1 MKYVD
6 EFRSPAALRRLADAI
21 AREQTRPWT
30 IMEVCGG
37 QTHAIARYAL
47 HDLLPPE
54 LSLVHG
60 PGCPVCV
67 TPLEFVE
74 RARRIALLPNVTL
87 CTFGDMLRVPG
98 TEGDLLDAK
107 ARGADVRVMTSTID
121 AIKLAQTMPSRDVV
135 FFGVGFETTAP
146 TTAMA
151 ADLARTLNL
160 PNFSLLALHVLV
172 PPALELI
179 LSAPECQIDGF
190 LAAGHVCTVTGTG
203 EYPPIA
209 ERYQTPIVATG
220 FEPVD
225 ILQGVLMALRQLES
239 GRHEMEIQYE
249 RCVRPEGNPAAWDLV
264 NRVFEVTDTCWRG
277 IGTIPSSG
285 LRLRDDYARWNA
297 LERHPVELGKV
308 EDSPNCRAALVLQ
321 GALSPVK
328 CPEFGKACTPETAL
342 GAPMVSSEGACAA
355 YYRYRRR
362 GQSAP
367 LSRPTG
373 ARDTQTET
381 TALRVLP

>member
-6 EFRSPAALRRLADAI
+6 EFRNPAALRQLADAI
-21 AREQTRPWT
+21 AEAQTRPWT

-47 HDLLPPE
+47 HDLLPPN

-67 TPLEFVE
+67 TPLEVVE

-98 TEGDLLDAK
+98 TDGDLLDAK
-107 ARGADVRVMTSTID
+107 ARGADVRVMTSTLD
-121 AIKLAQTMPSRDVV
+121 AVKLAQASPERDVV

-146 TTAMA
+146 ATAMA
-151 ADLARTLNL
+151 ADLARNL
-160 PNFSLLALHVLV
+160 DLQNFSLLALHVLV

-179 LSAPECQIDGF
+179 LSSPDCRVDAF
-190 LAAGHVCTVTGTG
+190 LAAGHVCTITGTG
-203 EYPPIA
+203 EYPAIA
-209 ERYQTPIVATG
+209 ERFGTPLVVTG

-225 ILQGVLMALRQLES
+225 ILQGVLMAVRQLEDNQ
-239 GRHEMEIQYE
+239 HEVQIQYE
-249 RCVRPEGNPAAWDLV
+249 RCVRPEGNVSAWALV
-264 NRVFEVTDTCWRG
+264 NRVFEITDTCWRG

-285 LRLRDDYARWNA
+285 MRLRSDYARWDA
-297 LERHPVELGKV
+297 RERHPVTLGKV
-308 EDSPNCRAALVLQ
+308 EESPKCRAALVLQ
-321 GALSPVK
+321 GALSPAK

-355 YYRYRRR
+355 YYRYRRHGR
-362 GQSAP
+362 PPP
-367 LSRPTG
+367 LSATEPVRTEAEG
-373 ARDTQTET
+373 A
-381 TALRVLP
+381 LP